1 MIDINGILGAL
12 QGQAGGQAGAQPQPG
27 APVQPQPQPQQ
38 AGGGLLSNP
47 ALVGGGGVLAGLAGG
62 MLMGRGGRKLVGKA
76 AKYGAVAALG
86 GLAYHAISR
95 RGQNQVQ
102 NQGQNQSLNQ
112 GHTPAPAPQQA
123 PAPDYGPAPAGT
135 PYLPAAHDSRAM
147 EERARSLLRA
157 MIAAAKCD
165 GAISPDEQARISRR
179 MGALG
184 LDAESRAFV
193 ETEMARP
200 FSIEAVVNPVA
211 CPEHAAEIYAASL
224 VAIDVDGPV
233 ERAYLAMLAARLRL
247 DDALVGEIHA
257 AAAAEETAAPRLNM
271 TA

>member
-12 QGQAGGQAGAQPQPG
+12 QGQGGVQGGAQPHAQPGAQPQQQ
-27 APVQPQPQPQQ
+27 ASAQPQQ
-38 AGGGLLSNP
+38 QAGCGLLSNP

-62 MLMGRGGRKLVGKA
+62 MLMGKGGRKLVGKA

-95 RGQNQVQ
+95 RGQNNAQAQ
-102 NQGQNQSLNQ
+102 Q
-112 GHTPAPAPQQA
+112 PAAPAAAAQ
-123 PAPDYGPAPAGT
+123 DYGPAPANT
-135 PYLPAAHDSRAM
+135 PYLPAAQDVQAM

-179 MGALG
+179 MSALQ
-184 LDAESRAFV
+184 LDPESRAFV
-193 ETEMARP
+193 EMEMARP
-200 FSIEAVVNPVA
+200 FSIEEVVAQVT

-224 VAIDVDGPV
+224 VAIDSEGAV

-257 AAAAEETAAPRLNM
+257 AAAAEEAATPQFGLTA
-271 TA
+271 